1 MSAAKMSVVVVTDHY
16 RTIRRVLAGLR
27 DPAEREQLEIVIVA
41 PEGQDLELD
50 ETALHG
56 FADLRVVRLGSIRP
70 MSAARAAGVR
80 AASAPIIYIG
90 ETHSFPRPGL
100 ATALIAAHAQPWDVV
115 IPGLANA
122 NPQSALSWASFL
134 MDYGQWFDELP
145 AGEIGGGPTWNAA
158 YKAPVLR
165 DLGDALD
172 DALSHGDALSV
183 ALHAQGR
190 RFYFE
195 PTAKTDHANVSQFV
209 WWVEQRYLAGLLVA
223 SSRAARWSL
232 PKRLLYIFGSP
243 LIPAKVLSR
252 IGAPV
257 KLLRRD
263 RRWPTGTL
271 AALVFGAVVR
281 TAGEVVGFVRGA
293 GPGAQ
298 PRMDEYELHK
308 LDFTS
313 LSY

>member
-1 MSAAKMSVVVVTDHY
+1 MNAAQMSVVVVTDQY

-27 DPAEREQLEIVIVA
+27 DQTVREQLEVIVVA
-41 PEGQDLELD
+41 PIGHDLELD
-50 ETALHG
+50 ETATDG
-56 FADLRVVRLGSIRP
+56 FADFRVVELSSIHP
-70 MSAARAAGVR
+70 MSVARAAGVR
-80 AASAPIIYIG
+80 AASAPIVYIG

-100 ATALIAAHAQPWDVV
+100 AAALIAAHAQPWDVV

-122 NPQSALSWASFL
+122 NPESPLSWASFL

-145 AGEIGGGPTWNAA
+145 AGDISGGPTWNAA
-158 YKAPVLR
+158 YKRPVLLE
-165 DLGDALD
+165 LGDRLD
-172 DALSHGDALSV
+172 GALSHGDELAV
-183 ALHAQGR
+183 ALQAKGR
-190 RFYFE
+190 AFYFE
-195 PTAKTDHANVSQFV
+195 PAAKTDHANVSKRV

-223 SSRAARWSL
+223 TSRAARWSL

-252 IGAPV
+252 LGPPV
-257 KLLRRD
+257 KLLRRE
-263 RRWPTGTL
+263 RRLPTGTL
-271 AALVFGAVVR
+271 AALVIGAVVR
-281 TAGEVVGFVRGA
+281 TAGEVVGYVRGA

-313 LSY
+313 LPY